1 MSDGGGSTPLGVDWA
16 GAFAASSSSFSL
28 DRQGVEGSITP
39 SSFRLQP
46 LGDEDFGGE
55 FSPQALAGLTPL
67 AVDGSLTPG
76 FRLQPLGDEE
86 FGGHAQA
93 AAQQLKP
100 LAAVDRQQR
109 NYVARLGAADDANV
123 RARQWRGSYDIE
135 MMPGGEVISTGQ
147 QQQQQPPRKR
157 KHSGTD
163 IDGAPSGM
171 PTGQGAWPVS
181 YGMLSGMVLGLDT
194 AIGTVAEN
202 GIVRAR
208 APKALPMPVV
218 QQAGRREGHLLRE
231 MEPFLQGPLDMYCN
245 ALEGSDELLSSF
257 PSFLSMVATDLV
269 GPEMDSGDEARAAA
283 AAESG
288 SEGGSSDDWDSDVAD
303 LRRSARQQLMEDSL
317 RGAPHA
323 ECGKELLGIEYWP
336 QFTTIVAMKPT
347 PLRANEQRYHRRH
360 LWQVDFDAYND
371 KWWCRTRAE
380 PLPVVSTESSPS
392 TSAANTPNSQAAP
405 IQPKK
410 ACRYNTPKEV
420 SLRDESTYVLLEG
433 VEQYP
438 ILMHQVGM
446 SAYLNTYLPASSRV
460 MSPAPPSDTLGRVRY
475 AGDDG
480 FIPGVYGGNVV
491 RFDPMS
497 GINSCTLIESV
508 LLRAP
513 LFEHQTDPTDFLFI
527 RCQETVAASKGRG
540 HNVKRS
546 RKQQQQTDNTTKY
559 INIIRPLQ
567 RLVCMGQAEPLVK
580 VDPPL
585 PAKINPLMRSR
596 IVLETR
602 KSFRHYRRPL
612 RPDDV
617 VRMFGHANKR
627 TTLERFIAA
636 ANHELQVRPGQ
647 PMPQLDPS
655 AEMSLVESCKMDSML
670 EGIRR
675 LCERG
680 VTKLVT
686 GDRIRQAV
694 REIETHESSM
704 SSRSKDERVRY
715 DAMQVEAELKTTP
728 WSLSN
733 DYWEVVE
740 GGKRGA
746 FFEFSHLGD
755 PSGGRGEGVSYVR
768 QQRSVDAALGAGGVA
783 SGQRLSQKLGD
794 LRAKSAKELRQDMRK
809 LGTPEAQLAGLGRW
823 ELVRQ
828 LSVLLRGGEDA
839 DVALAAAASNEL
851 PAKRKQLHSE
861 RLATAWRKQYKAL
874 SREDRDFSDVDSDDD
889 DANEA
894 DMSKVGEDKAPIDSL
909 EDDLLADLMDSSPKQ
924 EQVAADSGEEIVPRL
939 KIVTTGRE
947 KVTGAPWTRVQYVY
961 GRHNIDIY
969 KRWKM
974 IDNVDSAALKEV
986 ISLNDSS
993 GGGGSNLDK
1002 SLKIHQL
1009 LRESIEQGKLAPK
1022 EVTRC
1027 SRCHFYGHEAEDV
1040 DRCPVK
1046 GNVS

>member
-1 MSDGGGSTPLGVDWA
+1 MSEGGGGGSTPLGVDWA
-16 GAFAASSSSFSL
+16 GAFATGFSTPL
-28 DRQGVEGSITP
+28 DGPAAEGSVTP

-55 FSPQALAGLTPL
+55 FSPQAIAGMTPL

-86 FGGHAQA
+86 FGGLAQP

-100 LAAVDRQQR
+100 LAVVERQQR
-109 NYVARLGAADDANV
+109 NYVARSGAKNDADA

-135 MMPGGEVISTGQ
+135 YMPGGEVISTATGGPQ
-147 QQQQQPPRKR
+147 QQSLRKR
-157 KHSGTD
+157 KHSSSD
-163 IDGAPSGM
+163 IDGAISGT
-171 PTGQGAWPVS
+171 PVQEVPVS
-181 YGMLSGMVLGLDT
+181 RGMLSGLVLGLDT
-194 AIGTVAEN
+194 AVGTVAEN
-202 GIVRAR
+202 GVVRAR
-208 APKALPMPVV
+208 APKALPMPTVKE
-218 QQAGRREGHLLRE
+218 AGRRESHLLQE
-231 MEPFLQGPLDMYCN
+231 MAPFLKGPLDMYCN

-257 PSFLSMVATDLV
+257 PSFLSMVPTDLV
-269 GPEMDSGDEARAAA
+269 GPEMGSEDEARAAA
-283 AAESG
+283 ASEAG
-288 SEGGSSDDWDSDVAD
+288 SDSSDDWDSDVLD
-303 LRRSARQQLMEDSL
+303 LRRSARQQLMEDSM

-323 ECGKELLGIEYWP
+323 ECAKELLGIEYWP
-336 QFTTIVAMKPT
+336 QFTTIVAKKPT

-360 LWQVDFDAYND
+360 LWQMGFDAYND

-380 PLPVVSTESSPS
+380 ALPAVSAESSPS
-392 TSAANTPNSQAAP
+392 NSALNTPTSQAAP
-405 IQPKK
+405 MQPKR

-420 SLRDESTYVLLEG
+420 SLRDESAFVLLEG

-446 SAYLNTYLPASSRV
+446 SANFNTYLPARSRV
-460 MSPAPPSDTLGRVRY
+460 MGPPPSSDTLGRVRY
-475 AGDDG
+475 AADDG

-491 RFDPMS
+491 RFDPLA

-513 LFEHQTDPTDFLFI
+513 LFEHHTSATDFIFI
-527 RCQETVAASKGRG
+527 RCQEAVATNKGGGRG
-540 HNVKRS
+540 HSVSVKRS
-546 RKQQQQTDNTTKY
+546 RKQQDNSTKY

-567 RLVCMGQAEPLVK
+567 RLVTMGQAEPLVK

-602 KSFRHYRRPL
+602 KSFRHHRRPL

-655 AEMSLVESCKMDSML
+655 AEMSPVESCKMDSML
-670 EGIRR
+670 DGVRR

-686 GDRIRQAV
+686 SDRIRQAV

-794 LRAKSAKELRQDMRK
+794 LRAKSAKELKQEMRK
-809 LGTPEAQLAGLGRW
+809 LGTPEAQLTGLGRW

-828 LSVLLRGGEDA
+828 LSVLLRGVEDA

-851 PAKRKQLHSE
+851 PAKRKQIHSE

-874 SREDRDFSDVDSDDD
+874 SSEERDFSDVDSDDEES
-889 DANEA
+889 NEA
-894 DMSKVGEDKAPIDSL
+894 AVPKAGDEKTPIDSL

-924 EQVAADSGEEIVPRL
+924 EQVAADSSEEMVPRL

-993 GGGGSNLDK
+993 GGGSNLDK

-1027 SRCHFYGHEAEDV
+1027 SRCHFYGHEAQDV

-1046 GNVS
+1046 GN